1 MVNAAIRIRNQLRGR
16 WYALI
21 HPSKVLVN
29 FWIIFAPAMADTNKR
44 ILVPTDFSEPSYAA
58 LQYAIYIA
66 NRTNSR
72 IYLIHFADRS
82 KVKETATTITA
93 YKEALRLLE
102 EKLDYVKNHSGAAFR
117 IHAEVITTTQ
127 SIADEISDYGLK
139 IHATLACIGTSGVSS
154 KQKEHSL
161 GDNTEKVVKNVDFPV
176 LTCRSVKEPV
186 QFKNFLLPIDL
197 TKYTQEKVERIM
209 RFARSFDATIHL
221 VAVSEFL
228 EEFITSKATLADKLE
243 EAADTIRKGGMKCT
257 TEMIR
262 HDMVSNS
269 IQLYA
274 DEIDA
279 DLLVIMGH
287 EENLF
292 NQWLFGSRINR
303 VISNARIP
311 VLSFRPEED

>member
-1 MVNAAIRIRNQLRGR
+1 MVFHA
-16 WYALI
+16 
-21 HPSKVLVN
+21 SKVLVK
-29 FWIIFAPAMADTNKR
+29 FWIIFAPLMADTKNNR
-44 ILVPTDFSEPSYAA
+44 ILVPTDFSEPSFAA
-58 LQYAIYIA
+58 LQYAIFIA

-82 KVKETATTITA
+82 EIRESAPTIPA
-93 YKEALRLLE
+93 YKAALLELE
-102 EKLDYVKNHSGAAFR
+102 EKLDQVKNHSGAAFR
-117 IHAEVITTTQ
+117 IHAEVITTTH

-139 IHATLACIGTSGVSS
+139 IHATMACIGTSGADSS
-154 KQKEHSL
+154 HKDLSL

-176 LTCRSVKEPV
+176 LTCRTVKEPIK
-186 QFKNFLLPIDL
+186 FKNMLLPIDL
-197 TKYTQEKVERIM
+197 TKYTQEKVERIL
-209 RFARSFDATIHL
+209 RFARGFDATIHL

-243 EAADTIRKGGMKCT
+243 EAAETIRKGGMKCT

-287 EENLF
+287 EENKF
-292 NQWLFGSRINR
+292 NQLLFGSRINK
-303 VISNARIP
+303 VISNSRIP